1 MALKIRIPPFSK
13 SSHRGANESSAA
25 MVPLEMTCKCG
36 WEKQVALSFLSDLS
50 IQLVKDTVLLQN
62 QGLAGL

>member
-13 SSHRGANESSAA
+13 SCHRGANESSAA

-36 WEKQVALSFLSDLS
+36 WEKQVALSFLSDLPS
-50 IQLVKDTVLLQN
+50 QVVKDTVLLEN
-62 QGLAGL
+62 QGLLGP